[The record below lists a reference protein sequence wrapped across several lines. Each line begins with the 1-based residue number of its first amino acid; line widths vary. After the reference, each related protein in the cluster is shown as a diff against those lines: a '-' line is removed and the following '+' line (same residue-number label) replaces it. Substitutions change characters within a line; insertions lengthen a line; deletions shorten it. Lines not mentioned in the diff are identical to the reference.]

1 MTIKTYTADE
11 IKAVI
16 AEHGKWRRDEGGSRA
31 DLSYANLSYA
41 NLRHADLSY
50 ANLSFANLSYTDLS
64 YANLRHAD
72 LSYANLSFANL
83 SYTDLSYANL
93 RHADLSRAPAFL
105 ILPQLGAF
113 IAWKKAGG
121 RIVKLEIPAD
131 ANRVSSLVGRKCRAE
146 FVRVLDIDGA
156 TEVVTDA
163 HGPRTVYRIGE
174 IVRPDKYDDDIR
186 VECSHGIHFFMTRE
200 EAQEW

>member
-31 DLSYANLSYA
+31 
-41 NLRHADLSY
+41 NLRHAD
-50 ANLSFANLSYTDLS
+50 LSFANLSYTDLS
-64 YANLRHAD
+64 YANLSRAD
-72 LSYANLSFANL
+72 LSGAHLSRANLS
-83 SYTDLSYANL
+83 
-93 RHADLSRAPAFL
+93 RAKLPAFL